1 MNSLEFPGNNGRL
14 DPEELYLALGPD
26 GNSPCRPYL
35 IGDVFDGVVIPNG
48 AGGEKKRRVAI
59 LQHPCSMRK
68 DGVNLKDSILVAKVS
83 RRPALTADEWAGGY
97 FGIMPLPGLE
107 DSDNPRRR
115 DHAIEFG
122 DLYIVS
128 PGQLEAAERIASLS
142 PIGINL
148 LLQRWVHYMSRV
160 VVPTFTFDEAT
171 SPFYEEADL
180 IEEWCEQTSADG
192 TPDAIRAA
200 GLECMEWLR
209 ADRPGGRTYQQML
222 QDPQARSTVRK
233 ALRKELR
240 EREGH
245 TGTAELQP

>member
-1 MNSLEFPGNNGRL
+1 MLGLEFPGSDGRV
-14 DPEELYLALGPD
+14 DPDELYLARGPEET
-26 GNSPCRPYL
+26 SPYRPYL
-35 IGDVFDGVVIPNG
+35 IGDVFDGVAIPTG

-83 RRPALTADEWAGGY
+83 RRRPLTADQWGGGY
-97 FGIMPLPGLE
+97 FGIMPLPELE
-107 DSDNPRRR
+107 DSDNPKHR
-115 DHAIEFG
+115 DHAIDFG
-122 DLYIVS
+122 DLYTVS
-128 PGQLEAAERIASLS
+128 PGQLEAADRMASLS

-180 IEEWCEQTSADG
+180 IEEWCEQTAADG
-192 TPDAIRAA
+192 TQDAIRAA
-200 GLECMEWLR
+200 GIECMEQLR
-209 ADRPGGRTYQQML
+209 ADRPGGRTYQKMH

-240 EREGH
+240 ERARH